1 MTKTITREFD
11 YAVVTAEL
19 VKYNPTGYDD
29 WAVTVEPKDGDETF
43 ETHELADLFDNGES
57 VAEKAYREWMKENI

>member
-19 VKYNPTGYDD
+19 VKYNPTDYDV
-29 WAVTVEPKDGDETF
+29 WAVKIEPKDCGEIFKTKK
-43 ETHELADLFDNGES
+43 LADLFDNGES